1 LKQMDAAHRARA
13 RYALQWRPHFL
24 AALAL
29 SRSPRLAARAA
40 HVSPMTAYSHRRN
53 DPEFAEQWEEAESH
67 ATDLIVGRA
76 FQRALEG
83 DCEPILYKGVVVGH
97 VRRFDT
103 NLQIAVLRAL
113 RPDKFKTPGAQVN
126 VAVKNDVFALT
137 EEQRHIL
144 MDYKRNES
152 LAHQAQLDAG
162 DAPCAEMPTTT
173 PRTCDESGDKNDL
186 GNLIER

>member
-1 LKQMDAAHRARA
+1 
-13 RYALQWRPHFL
+13 
-24 AALAL
+24 
-29 SRSPRLAARAA
+29 
-40 HVSPMTAYSHRRN
+40 MTAYSHRRN

-126 VAVKNDVFALT
+126 VAVKNDVFVLT
-137 EEQRHIL
+137 EEQRHVL
-144 MDYKRNES
+144 MDYKRRELLARHPPPAEES
-152 LAHQAQLDAG
+152 PALG
-162 DAPCAEMPTTT
+162 DGAPCSNSNKGIKHLRRKYASDTAGFVGL
-173 PRTCDESGDKNDL
+173 S
-186 GNLIER
+186 